1 MYRLAVAV
9 KVSRTPIGAEHF
21 FCLIPRELANLL
33 VMQFM
38 LDPVSSSARQRVGC
52 RLFVS
57 MLTWVAI
64 TRLLHNTSWSAGRV
78 WSVLVG
84 VLHSWRQLCVR
95 LGLVDG
101 LGGELVRDAPDLC
114 LLAAFRVFDGDVD
127 DLLLEEEELRFELE
141 EFDLAFCLSWYSI
154 VWWRPP
160 HTLQDPAWQSRAVC
174 SALRP
179 FRHKNALLTSFKR
192 SLDSRGNP
200 ANRCIEAPPYWSR
213 LAPIVVRR
221 DRVAWCWWGRE
232 GGNSPLWIVPNWS
245 VHQGS
250 VLRHWP
256 SLLLAS
262 YWSLIGHWRTLCQ
275 LWIVND
281 RKAMTWH
288 DASWTIVPL
297 FEKAQ
302 SLQIVL
308 LMENER
314 IHTVRGFPY

>member
-1 MYRLAVAV
+1 M
-9 KVSRTPIGAEHF
+9 K
-21 FCLIPRELANLL
+21 
-33 VMQFM
+33 FM
-38 LDPVSSSARQRVGC
+38 LDPVSSNARQRIGC
-52 RLFVS
+52 RLSVS
-57 MLTWVAI
+57 MLTCAVI
-64 TRLLHNTSWSAGRV
+64 TRSLHNNSGSDGRV

-84 VLHSWRQLCVR
+84 VRRAWRQLCVC

-101 LGGELVRDAPDLC
+101 LEVREVLGLC
-114 LLAAFRVFDGDVD
+114 FLAVFRVFDGDVD
-127 DLLLEEEELRFELE
+127 DLLLEGEEPWSELE
-141 EFDLAFCLSWYSI
+141 EVDLIFCLSRCSI